1 MLFNMNHP
9 LAPYIKT
16 IECIE
21 SQLFGKPSLKA
32 GKHHFACF
40 FKEALVVKIGAE
52 AIQHRSKEFIGSE
65 LFDPSGKGRPM
76 KDWLQIPVEYEAHW
90 EHLISDAYNRA
101 TADL

>member
-1 MLFNMNHP
+1 MHFNMNHP
-9 LAPYIKT
+9 LALYIKA

-21 SQLFGKPSLKA
+21 SKLFGKPSLKV

-52 AIQHRSKEFIGSE
+52 AIQQRSKEFIGSE

-76 KDWLQIPVEYEAHW
+76 KDWLQIPLEYEAQW
-90 EHLISDAYNRA
+90 EYLISEAYNRA